1 MRMSLIR
8 LGTAILAA
16 CVLSLAACRTAPPAP
31 AASSEWDK
39 YVAGYL
45 DAYFA
50 VHPDIAVG
58 EGRHEFDGKLP
69 DFSHAAIDKQD
80 QCSTCHEP
88 DNSVSAAKC
97 LGCHDHQDLKKRID
111 ANEGFH
117 ASAKAKKQPSV
128 R

>member
-1 MRMSLIR
+1 MSLIR

-69 DFSHAAIDKQD
+69 DFSHAAIDKEIARL
-80 QCSTCHEP
+80 HAERAR
-88 DNSVSAAKC
+88 AASFGKE
-97 LGCHDHQDLKKRID
+97 LDPRQQFERDY
-111 ANEGFH
+111 
-117 ASAKAKKQPSV
+117 V
-128 R
+128 